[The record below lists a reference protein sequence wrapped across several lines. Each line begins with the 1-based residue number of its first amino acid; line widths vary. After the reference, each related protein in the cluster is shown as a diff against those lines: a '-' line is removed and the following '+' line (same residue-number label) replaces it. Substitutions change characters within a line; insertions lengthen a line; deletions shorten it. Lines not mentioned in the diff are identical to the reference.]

1 MASPRSASKTN
12 AIVRGNT
19 VFAIAT
25 PASKGRRGFALLVEG
40 SNADQVR
47 NVGEKLRAK
56 VQEACRTD
64 VDSERLLHNIRR
76 EAEIEDNLSLAL
88 ALRTLDEVWLLAYGG
103 SRIFR
108 WSSADALAA
117 LSPKR
122 EGGRQGKWFSPRK
135 STAISALDRIMVSSG
150 ALGEIIEKHQLLY
163 LHANEVSGLMEA
175 HGKTSYGAAWAGA
188 EHKGTEWVETREQER
203 RPQQGLLGTQFR
215 TIRWTMLA
223 GVLMSFTL
231 MAVLAFHFL
240 SGGEDIPKK
249 QASITD
255 WKETPKDLE
264 RFSNPEKI
272 SDPIENSSPDVVAP
286 PDTLEQAKKIQDP
299 LDELVLEEN
308 ETGRQARIFLLGEYR
323 EQLLEAPT
331 PSQLPPADM
340 LPLAHRPFFTPNSN
354 FSVKDLA
361 RKAEALIRQSIL
373 LAKYEILQDLE
384 AQITFREKDPHVRAW
399 LQEVKSSTESE
410 VLKTWA
416 RLHLMTSE
424 DK

>member
-12 AIVRGNT
+12 AIVRGNS

-25 PASKGRRGFALLVEG
+25 PANKGRRGFALLVEG
-40 SNADQVR
+40 ANPDQVR
-47 NVGEKLRAK
+47 TLGEKLRAK
-56 VQEACRTD
+56 VQDACRTD
-64 VDSERLLHNIRR
+64 VDSDRLLGTIRKETEIEERL
-76 EAEIEDNLSLAL
+76 SLTL

-122 EGGRQGKWFSPRK
+122 EGTRAGKWFSPRK
-135 STAISALDRIMVSSG
+135 PTAISALDRIMVSSG
-150 ALGEIIEKHQLLY
+150 ALGEVIDEHQLLY

-175 HGKTSYGAAWAGA
+175 HGKNAYGAAWAGA
-188 EHKGTEWVETREQER
+188 EHKGTEWVETREKEQ
-203 RPQQGLLGTQFR
+203 RPPQGLLGAQFR

-223 GVLMSFTL
+223 GVLLSVTL
-231 MAVLAFHFL
+231 MTVLGFHFF

-249 QASITD
+249 QASIND
-255 WKETPKDLE
+255 WKETHGDVE
-264 RFSNPEKI
+264 RFANPNQALA
-272 SDPIENSSPDVVAP
+272 PVENSFPDVIAP
-286 PDTLEQAKKIQDP
+286 PDTLEREKKIQDP

-331 PSQLPPADM
+331 PSQLPPVNM
-340 LPLAHRPFFTPNSN
+340 LPEAHRPFFDPSPH
-354 FSVKDLA
+354 FSTRDLA
-361 RKAEALIRQSIL
+361 RKIEALIRQSIL
-373 LAKYEILQDLE
+373 LAKYEMLQDLE
-384 AQITFREKDPHVRAW
+384 AQITFREKDLHVRAW
-399 LQEVKSSTESE
+399 LREVSRSSESE
-410 VLKTWA
+410 VLKAWA
-416 RLHLMTSE
+416 RLHLKNSE